1 MRCLRCVCVCVRWPS
16 VCLCLSACKGSA
28 VSFRVACT
36 VACTMQGW
44 HYTPQHH
51 NATTQLS
58 LAQLSTQLSLAHTQ
72 MNRQLA
78 NLTAGSAAGTR
89 LEVRAQVGVHPPRNA
104 DAAQPADCSK
114 TELSLAIYD
123 SQGGLILAKSGGRD
137 RPPARRNQIPV
148 RNTPRIQ
155 ATSLLF
161 AEIRPQNRP
170 RAVVQFPAP
179 NDD

>member
-1 MRCLRCVCVCVRWPS
+1 M
-16 VCLCLSACKGSA
+16 CLCLSACKGSA